1 MSSARKLKV
10 MEPQIVGYAAANS
23 ICRHRR
29 AHHCVLDSCLMSKDI
44 HIPKGERFVM
54 ENVARR
60 TLLRTFGAAALAV
73 AIVAAMCL
81 AGCGSSNSATS
92 SSATESSAAE
102 SATTELSGTVTAA
115 GSTAL
120 QPLVEAAA
128 EQFASVQPGVTV
140 TVQGGGSGQGISQIV
155 EGTIQIGDS
164 DVFAEE
170 KLDNADDAAKL
181 TDNKVCVVGMGPVV
195 NSDVTVDSLT
205 MEQLKGIFTG
215 KITNWNEVGGADE
228 EIVVINRAAGSGT
241 RATFENAVLAG
252 EEAPADFTPQEQDS
266 SGSVQKMVASTP
278 GAISYLAFSY
288 FDDSIKALSVDKVEP
303 TAANVES
310 GDWKIWAY
318 EHMYTAAD
326 ADEATKAFIDYMLSD
341 EVQSS
346 LIEEQ
351 GYISISDMKV
361 ERDADGNETAVK

>member
-1 MSSARKLKV
+1 
-10 MEPQIVGYAAANS
+10 
-23 ICRHRR
+23 
-29 AHHCVLDSCLMSKDI
+29 
-44 HIPKGERFVM
+44 M

-60 TLLRTFGAAALAV
+60 TMLRTFGAAAAAV

-81 AGCGSSNSATS
+81 AGCGSSSSTS
-92 SSATESSAAE
+92 SSATESAATE
-102 SATTELSGTVTAA
+102 STATTASGTVTAA

-128 EQFASVQPGVTV
+128 EEYASVQPDVTV

-155 EGTIQIGDS
+155 EGTVQIGNS

-170 KLDNADDAAKL
+170 KLDNAEDAAKL

-195 NSDVTVDSLT
+195 NSDVTVDNLT

-215 KITNWNEVGGADE
+215 KITNWSEVGGADE

-241 RATFENAVLAG
+241 RATFESAVLG
-252 EEAPADFTPQEQDS
+252 DEEAPADFTPQEQDS
-266 SGSVQKMVASTP
+266 SGSAQKMVASTP

-288 FDDSIKALSVDKVEP
+288 FDDSVKALSVDDVEP
-303 TAANVES
+303 TAENVES

-326 ADEATKAFIDYMLSD
+326 ADDATQAFIDYMLSD
-341 EVQSS
+341 DVQNS

-361 ERDADGNETAVK
+361 ERDAEGNETAVK

>member
-1 MSSARKLKV
+1 M
-10 MEPQIVGYAAANS
+10 
-23 ICRHRR
+23 
-29 AHHCVLDSCLMSKDI
+29 
-44 HIPKGERFVM
+44 
-54 ENVARR
+54 
-60 TLLRTFGAAALAV
+60 LRTFGAAAAAV

-81 AGCGSSNSATS
+81 AGCGSSSSTS
-92 SSATESSAAE
+92 SSATESAATE
-102 SATTELSGTVTAA
+102 STATTASGTVTAA

-128 EQFASVQPGVTV
+128 EEYASVQPDVTV

-155 EGTIQIGDS
+155 EGTVQIGNS

-170 KLDNADDAAKL
+170 KLDNAEDAAKL

-195 NSDVTVDSLT
+195 NSDVTVDNLT

-215 KITNWNEVGGADE
+215 KITNWSEVGGADE

-241 RATFENAVLAG
+241 RATFESAVLG
-252 EEAPADFTPQEQDS
+252 DEEAPADFTPQEQDS
-266 SGSVQKMVASTP
+266 SGSAQKMVASTP

-288 FDDSIKALSVDKVEP
+288 FDDSVKALSVDDVEP
-303 TAANVES
+303 TAENVES

-318 EHMYTAAD
+318 ELMYTAAD
-326 ADEATKAFIDYMLSD
+326 ADDATQAFIDYMLSD
-341 EVQSS
+341 DVQNS

-361 ERDADGNETAVK
+361 ERDAEGNETAVK

>member
-1 MSSARKLKV
+1 
-10 MEPQIVGYAAANS
+10 
-23 ICRHRR
+23 
-29 AHHCVLDSCLMSKDI
+29 
-44 HIPKGERFVM
+44 M

-60 TLLRTFGAAALAV
+60 TMLRTFGAAAAAV

-81 AGCGSSNSATS
+81 AGCGSSSSTS
-92 SSATESSAAE
+92 SSATESAATESAA
-102 SATTELSGTVTAA
+102 TTASGTVTAA

-128 EQFASVQPGVTV
+128 EEYASVQPDVTV

-155 EGTIQIGDS
+155 EGTVQIGNS

-170 KLDNADDAAKL
+170 KLDNAEDAAKL

-195 NSDVTVDSLT
+195 NSDVTVDNLT

-215 KITNWNEVGGADE
+215 KITNWSEVGGADE

-241 RATFENAVLAG
+241 RATFESAVLG
-252 EEAPADFTPQEQDS
+252 DEEAPADFTPQEQDS
-266 SGSVQKMVASTP
+266 SGSAQKMVASTP

-288 FDDSIKALSVDKVEP
+288 FDDSVKALSVDDVEP
-303 TAANVES
+303 TAENVES

-326 ADEATKAFIDYMLSD
+326 ADDATQAFIDYMLSD
-341 EVQSS
+341 DVQNS

-361 ERDADGNETAVK
+361 ERDAEGNETAVK

>member
-1 MSSARKLKV
+1 M
-10 MEPQIVGYAAANS
+10 
-23 ICRHRR
+23 
-29 AHHCVLDSCLMSKDI
+29 
-44 HIPKGERFVM
+44 
-54 ENVARR
+54 
-60 TLLRTFGAAALAV
+60 LRTFGAAAAAV

-81 AGCGSSNSATS
+81 AGCGSSSSTS
-92 SSATESSAAE
+92 SSATESAATESAA
-102 SATTELSGTVTAA
+102 TTASGTVTAA

-128 EQFASVQPGVTV
+128 EEYASVQPDVTV

-155 EGTIQIGDS
+155 EGTVQIGNS

-170 KLDNADDAAKL
+170 KLDNAEDAAKL

-195 NSDVTVDSLT
+195 NSDVTVDNLT

-215 KITNWNEVGGADE
+215 KITNWSEVGGADE

-241 RATFENAVLAG
+241 RATFESAVLG
-252 EEAPADFTPQEQDS
+252 DEEAPADFTPQEQDS
-266 SGSVQKMVASTP
+266 SGSAQKMVASTP

-288 FDDSIKALSVDKVEP
+288 FDDSVKALSVDDVEP
-303 TAANVES
+303 TAENVES

-326 ADEATKAFIDYMLSD
+326 ADDATQAFIDYMLSD
-341 EVQSS
+341 DVQNS

-361 ERDADGNETAVK
+361 ERDAEGNETAVK